1 LFYKFISKKIKAAK
15 GLFMDFSLN
24 ESQLS
29 YLDTVRKFVKNE
41 ITPRILEMEK
51 EHVFPWDII
60 NKAWKTGLINLCI
73 PESVRGYEIDL
84 FTSALIVQE
93 LSYGDTGISTS
104 AMCNDL
110 ANVVIDLHGT
120 EEQKKL
126 FLGPFAEKP
135 VLASFCL
142 TEPNAGSDNSMMTTF
157 ISKKDD
163 GNYVLN
169 GSKCFITN
177 ASYASQFTVL
187 CKVGKPTGNFMACV
201 IVPVEHV
208 TSADIPDIGTS
219 IREIKV
225 PAGGKIVIG
234 KPEDKLGQRLSN
246 TASVTFEDVML
257 HPNQVI
263 GDRRLGFKYAI
274 DVLDY
279 ARPMVAAIGLG
290 LAKRAFD
297 LTVEYTR
304 ERKQF
309 GNRICDLPVAREML
323 TTMWKKVELAEM
335 ALFKAIFKIQ
345 EKAKDAGIYAS
356 LAKNTAAEAAVFCAT
371 EGLHLHGG
379 YGFTT
384 EYEISKLARDAHIID
399 IYEGVREVQ
408 NMIIGR
414 EIV

>member
-1 LFYKFISKKIKAAK
+1 
-15 GLFMDFSLN
+15 MDFSLN

-41 ITPRILEMEK
+41 ITPHILELEK
-51 EHVFPWDII
+51 GHVFPWDII
-60 NKAWKTGLINLCI
+60 NKAWKTGLINLSI
-73 PESVRGYEIDL
+73 PESIKGYEIDL
-84 FTSALIVQE
+84 FTSAMIIEE

-110 ANVVIDLHGT
+110 ANVVIGLHGT
-120 EEQKKL
+120 DEQKEL
-126 FLGPFAEKP
+126 FLQPFVEKP

-142 TEPNAGSDNSMMTTF
+142 TEPNAGSDNSMMTSF
-157 ISKKDD
+157 ISKRDD
-163 GNYVLN
+163 DNYILN

-177 ASYASQFTVL
+177 ASYASQYTVL
-187 CKVGKPTGNFMACV
+187 CKTGKSTSNFMACV
-201 IVPVEHV
+201 IIPVEPV
-208 TSADIPDIGTS
+208 TSAEIPDIGQST
-219 IREIKV
+219 REINV
-225 PAGGKIVIG
+225 PAGGKIIIG

-246 TASVTFEDVML
+246 TASVTFEDVVI
-257 HPNQVI
+257 HPNQII
-263 GDRRLGFKYAI
+263 GNRRLGFKYI
-274 DVLDY
+274 VDVLDY

-290 LAKRAFD
+290 LAKRAFAVT
-297 LTVEYTR
+297 LEYTR

-309 GNRICDLPVAREML
+309 DHRICDLPVAREML

-345 EKAKDAGIYAS
+345 EKASDAGIYAS
-356 LAKNTAAEAAVFCAT
+356 LAKNTAAEAAVFCST

-384 EYEISKLARDAHIID
+384 DYEISKLARDAHIID

>member
-1 LFYKFISKKIKAAK
+1 
-15 GLFMDFSLN
+15 MDLSLN
-24 ESQLS
+24 ESQLT

-41 ITPRILEMEK
+41 ITPHILELEK
-51 EHVFPWDII
+51 GHVFPWDII
-60 NKAWKTGLINLCI
+60 NKAWETGILNLCI
-73 PESVRGYEIDL
+73 PESVQGYEIDAI
-84 FTSALIVQE
+84 TSALIIKE

-110 ANVVIDLHGT
+110 ANVVISLHGT
-120 EEQKKL
+120 DEQKEL
-126 FLGPFAEKP
+126 FLKPFVNKP

-142 TEPNAGSDNSMMTTF
+142 TEPNAGSDNAMMTSF
-157 ISKKDD
+157 ISKNDD

-187 CKVGKPTGNFMACV
+187 CKVGKPTGNFIACV
-201 IVPVEHV
+201 IVPVEQV
-208 TSADIPDIGTS
+208 TSADIPDIGNAT
-219 IREIKV
+219 REIKV
-225 PAGGKIVIG
+225 PAGGKIIIG

-246 TASVTFEDVML
+246 TASVTFEDVIIP
-257 HPNQVI
+257 PNQVI
-263 GDRRLGFKYAI
+263 GDRRLGFKYVV
-274 DVLDY
+274 DVLDF

-290 LAKRAFD
+290 LAKRAF
-297 LTVEYTR
+297 TVTLEYTR

-309 GNRICDLPVAREML
+309 GHRLCDLPVAREML
-323 TTMWKKVELAEM
+323 TTMWKKVELAEL
-335 ALFKAIFKIQ
+335 ALLKAVCKIR
-345 EKAKDAGIYAS
+345 EKASDAGIYAS
-356 LAKNTAAEAAVFCAT
+356 LAKNTAAEAAIFCST

-379 YGFTT
+379 YGFTAD
-384 EYEISKLARDAHIID
+384 YEISKLARDAHIID

>member
-1 LFYKFISKKIKAAK
+1 
-15 GLFMDFSLN
+15 MDLSLN
-24 ESQLS
+24 ESQLT

-41 ITPRILEMEK
+41 ITPHILELEK
-51 EHVFPWDII
+51 GHVFPWDII
-60 NKAWKTGLINLCI
+60 NKAWETGILNLCI
-73 PESVRGYEIDL
+73 PESVQGYEIDAI
-84 FTSALIVQE
+84 TSALIIKE

-110 ANVVIDLHGT
+110 ANVVISLHGT
-120 EEQKKL
+120 DEQKEL
-126 FLGPFAEKP
+126 FLKPFVKKP

-142 TEPNAGSDNSMMTTF
+142 TEPNAGSDNAMMTSF
-157 ISKKDD
+157 ISKNDD

-187 CKVGKPTGNFMACV
+187 CKVGKPTGNFIACV
-201 IVPVEHV
+201 IVPVEPV
-208 TSADIPDIGTS
+208 TSADIPDIGNAT
-219 IREIKV
+219 REIKV
-225 PAGGKIVIG
+225 PAGGKIIIG

-246 TASVTFEDVML
+246 TASVTFEDVIIP
-257 HPNQVI
+257 PNQVI
-263 GDRRLGFKYAI
+263 GDRRLGFKYVV
-274 DVLDY
+274 DVLDF

-290 LAKRAFD
+290 LAKRAF
-297 LTVEYTR
+297 TVTLEYTR

-309 GNRICDLPVAREML
+309 GHRLCDLPVAREML
-323 TTMWKKVELAEM
+323 TTMWKKVELAEL
-335 ALFKAIFKIQ
+335 ALLKAVCKIR
-345 EKAKDAGIYAS
+345 EKASDAGIYAS
-356 LAKNTAAEAAVFCAT
+356 LAKNTAAEAAIFCST

-379 YGFTT
+379 YGFTAD
-384 EYEISKLARDAHIID
+384 YEISKLVRDAHIID

>member
-1 LFYKFISKKIKAAK
+1 
-15 GLFMDFSLN
+15 MDLSLN
-24 ESQLS
+24 ENQLT

-41 ITPRILEMEK
+41 ITPHILDLEK
-51 EHVFPWDII
+51 GHIFPWDII
-60 NKAWKTGLINLCI
+60 NKAWETGLLNLCI
-73 PESVRGYEIDL
+73 PESVKGYEIDAV
-84 FTSALIVQE
+84 TSALIIKE

-110 ANVVIDLHGT
+110 ANVVISQNGT
-120 EEQKKL
+120 DEQKEL
-126 FLGPFAEKP
+126 FLRPFVEKS

-142 TEPNAGSDNSMMTTF
+142 TEPNAGSDNSMMTSF
-157 ISKKDD
+157 ISKNND

-177 ASYASQFTVL
+177 ASYASQYTVL
-187 CKVGKPTGNFMACV
+187 CKLGKQTGNFMACV
-201 IVPVEHV
+201 IIPVEPV
-208 TSADIPDIGTS
+208 TAADIPDIGNAT
-219 IREIKV
+219 REINV
-225 PAGGKIVIG
+225 PTGGKIIIG

-246 TASVTFEDVML
+246 TASVTFEDVII
-257 HPNQVI
+257 HPNQII
-263 GDRRLGFKYAI
+263 GDRRLGFKYI
-274 DVLDY
+274 VDVLDY

-290 LAKRAFD
+290 LAKRAF
-297 LTVEYTR
+297 TVTLEYTR

-309 GNRICDLPVAREML
+309 GQRICDLPVAREML
-323 TTMWKKVELAEM
+323 TAMWKKVELAEL
-335 ALFKAIFKIQ
+335 ALLKAICKIQ
-345 EKAKDAGIYAS
+345 EKASDAGIYAS
-356 LAKNTAAEAAVFCAT
+356 LAKNTAAEAAVFCST

-384 EYEISKLARDAHIID
+384 DYEISKLARDAHIID

>member
-1 LFYKFISKKIKAAK
+1 
-15 GLFMDFSLN
+15 
-24 ESQLS
+24 
-29 YLDTVRKFVKNE
+29 
-41 ITPRILEMEK
+41 MEK
-51 EHVFPWDII
+51 EHVFPWEII
-60 NKAWKTGLINLCI
+60 NKAWKTGLINLSI
-73 PESVRGYEIDL
+73 PESVRGYEIDA
-84 FTSALIVQE
+84 FTSALIVEE
-93 LSYGDTGISTS
+93 LSYGDTGIATS

-110 ANVVIDLHGT
+110 ANVVIGLHGT
-120 EEQKKL
+120 EEQRNL
-126 FLGPFAEKP
+126 FLKPFVEKP
-135 VLASFCL
+135 ILASFCL
-142 TEPNAGSDNSMMTTF
+142 TEPNAGSDNSMMTSF
-157 ISKKDD
+157 INKKDD

-208 TSADIPDIGTS
+208 TSSEIPDIGTS
-219 IREIKV
+219 TREINV
-225 PAGGKIVIG
+225 PAGGKIIIG

-246 TASVTFEDVML
+246 TASVTFEDVVVS
-257 HPNQVI
+257 PNQII
-263 GDRRLGFKYAI
+263 GDRRLGFKYI
-274 DVLDY
+274 VDVLDY

-297 LTVEYTR
+297 VTLEYTR

-309 GNRICDLPVAREML
+309 GSRICDLPVAREML

-345 EKAKDAGIYAS
+345 EKAGDAGLYAS
-356 LAKNTAAEAAVFCAT
+356 LAKNTAAEAAIFCST

>member
-1 LFYKFISKKIKAAK
+1 
-15 GLFMDFSLN
+15 MDLSLN
-24 ESQLS
+24 ENQLT

-41 ITPRILEMEK
+41 ITPHILELEK
-51 EHVFPWDII
+51 GHIFPWDII
-60 NKAWKTGLINLCI
+60 NKAWETGILNLSI
-73 PESVRGYEIDL
+73 PESVKGYEIDAV
-84 FTSALIVQE
+84 TSALIIKE

-110 ANVVIDLHGT
+110 ANVVISQNGT
-120 EEQKKL
+120 DEQKEL
-126 FLGPFAEKP
+126 FLKPFVEKP

-142 TEPNAGSDNSMMTTF
+142 TEPNAGSDNSMMTSF

-163 GNYVLN
+163 GTYVLN

-177 ASYASQFTVL
+177 ASYASQYTVL
-187 CKVGKPTGNFMACV
+187 CKLGKPTGNFMACV
-201 IVPVEHV
+201 IVPVEPV
-208 TSADIPDIGTS
+208 TSADIPNIGNAV
-219 IREIKV
+219 REINV
-225 PAGGKIVIG
+225 PAGGKIIIG

-246 TASVTFEDVML
+246 TASVTFEDVII
-257 HPNQVI
+257 HPNQII
-263 GDRRLGFKYAI
+263 GDRRLGFKYI
-274 DVLDY
+274 VDVLDY

-290 LAKRAFD
+290 LAKRAF
-297 LTVEYTR
+297 TVTLEYTR

-309 GNRICDLPVAREML
+309 GHRICDLPVAREML
-323 TTMWKKVELAEM
+323 TAMWKKVELAEL
-335 ALFKAIFKIQ
+335 ALLKAICKIQ
-345 EKAKDAGIYAS
+345 EKASDAGIYAS
-356 LAKNTAAEAAVFCAT
+356 LAKNTAAEAAVFCST

-384 EYEISKLARDAHIID
+384 DYEISKLARDAHIID

>member
-1 LFYKFISKKIKAAK
+1 
-15 GLFMDFSLN
+15 MDFSLN

-41 ITPRILEMEK
+41 ITPHILELEK
-51 EHVFPWDII
+51 GHVFPWDII
-60 NKAWKTGLINLCI
+60 NKAWKTGLINLSI
-73 PESVRGYEIDL
+73 PESIKGYEIDL
-84 FTSALIVQE
+84 FTSAMIIEE

-110 ANVVIDLHGT
+110 ANVVIGLHGT
-120 EEQKKL
+120 DEQKEL
-126 FLGPFAEKP
+126 FLQPFVEKP

-142 TEPNAGSDNSMMTTF
+142 TEPNAGSDNSMMTSF
-157 ISKKDD
+157 ISKRDD
-163 GNYVLN
+163 DNYILN

-177 ASYASQFTVL
+177 ASYASQYTVL
-187 CKVGKPTGNFMACV
+187 CKTGKSTSNFMACV
-201 IVPVEHV
+201 IIPVEPV
-208 TSADIPDIGTS
+208 TSAEIPDIGQST
-219 IREIKV
+219 REINV
-225 PAGGKIVIG
+225 PAGGKIIIG

-246 TASVTFEDVML
+246 TASVTFEDVVI
-257 HPNQVI
+257 HPNQII
-263 GDRRLGFKYAI
+263 GNRRLGFKYI
-274 DVLDY
+274 VDVLDY

-290 LAKRAFD
+290 LAKRAFAVT
-297 LTVEYTR
+297 LEYTR

-309 GNRICDLPVAREML
+309 DHRICDLPVAREML

-345 EKAKDAGIYAS
+345 EKASDAGIYAS
-356 LAKNTAAEAAVFCAT
+356 LAKNTAAEAAIFCST

-384 EYEISKLARDAHIID
+384 DYEISKLARDAHIID

>member
-1 LFYKFISKKIKAAK
+1 
-15 GLFMDFSLN
+15 MDFNLSEN
-24 ESQLS
+24 QLS

-41 ITPRILEMEK
+41 ITPHILEMEK
-51 EHVFPWDII
+51 EHVFPWGII
-60 NKAWKTGLINLCI
+60 NKAWETGLMNLSI
-73 PESVRGYEIDL
+73 PESVRGYDIDA
-84 FTSALIVQE
+84 FTSALIIQE

-110 ANVVIDLHGT
+110 ANVVIGLHGT
-120 EEQKKL
+120 DEQKKI
-126 FLGPFAEKP
+126 FLKPFVEKP

-142 TEPNAGSDNSMMTTF
+142 TEPNAGSDNSLMTTY

-177 ASYASQFTVL
+177 ASYASQFTVV
-187 CKVGKPTGNFMACV
+187 CKTGKPTGNFMAC
-201 IVPVEHV
+201 IIIPVEHI
-208 TSADIPDIGTS
+208 TSVDIPDIVKST
-219 IREIKV
+219 REINV
-225 PAGGKIVIG
+225 GAGGKIIIG

-246 TASVTFEDVML
+246 TASVTFEDVIIF
-257 HPNQVI
+257 PNQII
-263 GDRRLGFKYAI
+263 GDRRLGFKYI
-274 DVLDY
+274 VDVLDY

-290 LAKRAFD
+290 LAKRAFEVTLD
-297 LTVEYTR
+297 YTR

-309 GNRICDLPVAREML
+309 GSRICDLPVAREML
-323 TTMWKKVELAEM
+323 TTMWKKIELAEM

-345 EKAKDAGIYAS
+345 EKAEDAGIYAS
-356 LAKNTAAEAAVFCAT
+356 LAKNTAAEAAIFCTT

>member
-1 LFYKFISKKIKAAK
+1 
-15 GLFMDFSLN
+15 MDLSLN
-24 ESQLS
+24 ENQLT

-41 ITPRILEMEK
+41 ITPHILDLEK
-51 EHVFPWDII
+51 GHIFPWDII
-60 NKAWKTGLINLCI
+60 NKAWETGLLNLCI
-73 PESVRGYEIDL
+73 PESVKGYEIDAV
-84 FTSALIVQE
+84 TSALIIKE

-110 ANVVIDLHGT
+110 ANVVISQNGT
-120 EEQKKL
+120 DEQKEL
-126 FLGPFAEKP
+126 FLRPFVEKP

-142 TEPNAGSDNSMMTTF
+142 TEPNAGSDNSMMTSF
-157 ISKKDD
+157 ISKNND

-177 ASYASQFTVL
+177 ASYASQYTVL
-187 CKVGKPTGNFMACV
+187 CKLGKQTGNFMACV
-201 IVPVEHV
+201 IIPVEPV
-208 TSADIPDIGTS
+208 TAADIPNIGNAT
-219 IREIKV
+219 REINV
-225 PAGGKIVIG
+225 PAGGKIIIG

-246 TASVTFEDVML
+246 TASVTFEDVII
-257 HPNQVI
+257 HPNQII
-263 GDRRLGFKYAI
+263 GDRRLGFKYI
-274 DVLDY
+274 VDVLDY

-290 LAKRAFD
+290 LAKRAF
-297 LTVEYTR
+297 TVTLEYTR

-309 GNRICDLPVAREML
+309 GQRICDLPVAREML
-323 TTMWKKVELAEM
+323 TAMWKKVELAEL
-335 ALFKAIFKIQ
+335 ALLKAICKIQ
-345 EKAKDAGIYAS
+345 EKASDAGIYAS
-356 LAKNTAAEAAVFCAT
+356 LAKNTAAEAAVFCST

-384 EYEISKLARDAHIID
+384 DYEISKLARDAHIID